1 MRVLV
6 AWYSRTGTTAG
17 VVAGARPLLEEL
29 GHTVG
34 EARIRPRRD
43 LPYPVW
49 LGLSF
54 VPGARVPLAGPLPD
68 PSAFDA
74 CLLAVPKWTLACPP
88 VNQYLARFGRRLP
101 PTAVLLTYGGFDEA
115 RYLRSLEDH
124 LRRDRVPLLGSTML
138 KRRRIEAGAADDD
151 LRAFLVAAFPQTP
164 SLAGVDP
171 GATVR
176 P

>member
-1 MRVLV
+1 MSRVLV
-6 AWYSRTGTTAG
+6 AWYSRTGTTAR
-17 VVAGARPLLEEL
+17 VVADARPILEGL

-34 EARIRPRRD
+34 EARIVPRRA

-54 VPGARVPLAGPLPD
+54 VPGARVPLVGPLPD

-115 RYLRSLEDH
+115 RYLNSVEER
-124 LRRDRVPLLGSTML
+124 LRRDGVDVIGGIAL
-138 KRRRIEAGAADDD
+138 RRRHIEAGAVDED
-151 LRAFLVAAFPQTP
+151 LRAFVVAAVP
-164 SLAGVDP
+164 SGS
-171 GATVR
+171 
-176 P
+176 